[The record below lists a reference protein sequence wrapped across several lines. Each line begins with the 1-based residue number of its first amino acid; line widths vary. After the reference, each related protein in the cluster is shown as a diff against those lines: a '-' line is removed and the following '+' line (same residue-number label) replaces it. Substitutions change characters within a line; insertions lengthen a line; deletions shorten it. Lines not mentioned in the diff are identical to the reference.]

1 MKRLLIS
8 LAALPL
14 AVVIGILVPSAASA
28 ASPVQGLANCS
39 PGPGCHYG
47 PVHNSYPN
55 YLSVCSRQ
63 DCTFVAAANLVQIT
77 TGLKTSAAS
86 LKADYAQAGQTY
98 GGGLGMGALWSYWT
112 NVGIDGV
119 QISAVKL
126 YPRDKADLE
135 NEVLGFRALIIEMA
149 LGDGSYLGATRFSAG
164 TALMVVDGY
173 TPKGPLIV
181 YQDRTIQMT
190 WAQWASDAKSM
201 WGVTTSMV
209 APAPAPPPP
218 PPSTAPTATLSL
230 STSSVPAAGATVT
243 LTYSSTNAT
252 NCTLASS
259 PSLWATNP
267 ATVSCS
273 GTYQLVVPTSTAES
287 QWTFTFTA
295 TSAAGQSAIS
305 TQTLTQAAPT
315 VTAAANTSPN
325 WSGYVVPSSSAL
337 ITDAQGD
344 FTVPTL
350 NCADTPNGDS
360 STWVGIGGEEWSS
373 TSSSGTLLQT
383 GANSN
388 CVNGAQENY
397 AWFEMY
403 PSQPNDSVEFKNF
416 PVATGDQIQVSV
428 YQAASGAWVTLVSD
442 VNTGLSGIMLTGGT
456 WGVGPTSTIHTTGWT
471 VQGSTAALT
480 YSGGYTA
487 EWITEDPG
495 VFNSP
500 GALQPFANFSSVTW
514 TNLMSSFTT
523 WSLTQSETWAIVQ
536 NGVTLAAPIS
546 TSTDSF
552 TDTYLGP

>member
-1 MKRLLIS
+1 MKRLPIS

-14 AVVIGILVPSAASA
+14 AVVIGVLFPSAASA
-28 ASPVQGLANCS
+28 ASPVQGLATCS

-55 YLSVCSRQ
+55 YLTVCSRQ

-164 TALMVVDGY
+164 TALTVVDGY
-173 TPKGPLIV
+173 TPKGPLVV

-190 WAQWASDAKSM
+190 WAQWGSDAKAM
-201 WGVTTSMV
+201 WGVTTSIV

-218 PPSTAPTATLSL
+218 TAPTATLSL
-230 STSSVPAAGATVT
+230 STLSVPAAGAAVT

-259 PSLWATNP
+259 PSLWTTNP

-287 QWTFTFTA
+287 QWIFTFTA
-295 TSAAGQSAIS
+295 LNATGQSATS
-305 TQTLTQAAPT
+305 TQTLTQTAPVVT
-315 VTAAANTSPN
+315 TPTAAYTSTN

-350 NCADTPNGDS
+350 NCADAPNGYS
-360 STWVGIGGEEWSS
+360 AIWVGIGGEQWSPNS
-373 TSSSGTLLQT
+373 SASSGTLLQT
-383 GANSN
+383 GVNAN
-388 CVNGAQENY
+388 CVNGVQQNY
-397 AWFEMY
+397 GWFEMF
-403 PSQPNDSVEFKNF
+403 PSQPNHSVEFNNF
-416 PVATGDQIQVSV
+416 PVATGDQIQTSV
-428 YQAASGAWVTLVSD
+428 YETTSSQWVTLVSD
-442 VNTGLSGIMLTGGT
+442 LNTGLSGIMLTGAS

-471 VQGSTAALT
+471 VQGTTAQLV

-487 EWITEDPG
+487 EWIVEDPENMATTNL
-495 VFNSP
+495 F
-500 GALQPFANFSSVTW
+500 PFANFSSVTW
-514 TNLMSSFTT
+514 TNLASSFTT

-536 NGVTLAAPIS
+536 SGATLAAPTS
-546 TSTDSF
+546 TSTDGF
-552 TDTYLGP
+552 IDTYSGP